1 MGRLREVALLL
12 SFCILLGSTAAYY
25 EYEDFD
31 EDGDGDADY
40 SILDE
45 DYFGEEEIEEEDATP
60 ESVET
65 PEGIPPTDGP
75 LNRQYFP
82 ECNNEECWIRVDWEP
97 PERGNWM
104 SCMLGYKVGSSES
117 DWDTQD
123 FDHDGVPNSI
133 DEDDDNDGVP
143 DDEDC
148 DSDMD
153 GICDDTA
160 ENGKYYDWNWI
171 YDRSTGTHAD
181 VRSDQIF
188 FLEEA
193 EGTNH
198 SLTIRNLKFDSS
210 YWIDIVVETPHGPQS
225 SWDRHV
231 DRVATPPEP
240 CRDASV
246 PHPDKFVESSDNSL
260 SVQLDGWEETNC
272 PTLSFVVEQRQRGE
286 EDWSLVTR
294 SANPGTNLIVSNLSP
309 ATWYQIKVTGKTLG
323 NSPDQETRETSL
335 EFEIATLAADGS
347 GFSGCVIEKD
357 VKYSGNTLSSQRG
370 INQETCALLC
380 FKKPACTH
388 WTYNPTFQGGKCW
401 MKSSDSG
408 RAKST
413 TGSSSGQKACGG
425 KGFSI
430 PEVNKAAAAAMA
442 DCSHPWTSVETGCY
456 LFQKSNSTWYE
467 ARRDCQQKGGHLVE
481 IDSKEEE
488 EAIIDGISRQGWDG
502 DLGFWIGL
510 TDIFHDGT
518 WVWDHFGRPLNF
530 SNWAPG
536 EPNNLNGLQHCAA
549 LDLYVGGWT
558 DVGCDSVRAEQ
569 YGSICE
575 AAGSSMTYT
584 KQTGKKWENGFG
596 KTSHMKVLMVHDED
610 DCGKECTATAPCVA
624 FTFIPG
630 MEICALKAP
639 KDAVTLVPA
648 GGDMI
653 SGRLDGERPGVQ
665 LKALDSTICLPC
677 LPVCNLEEGTKYSGH
692 NLFPLGAETQEE
704 CAAACLREP
713 ECHFWTHNPNVGKC
727 WLKKSDLGRAPSS
740 KGSNSGQKSCG
751 VTEDDLLSGHIIDDG
766 CDCTSETTEACSLE
780 ENTKYSGHNLYT
792 TKGIKVG
799 NMAGCAS
806 LCFEDNKCKFW
817 TYNPRV
823 SKCWMK
829 TSDRGRGP
837 STKGSVSGQK
847 ACGAPG
853 ALSEEPEQPE
863 QTSGHLSSP
872 NFPANYPNDIHERKT
887 IEVAKGNVIK
897 IHFTDFDLERPD
909 QVDYVDLTDGD
920 GSFLGRFGAR
930 HYVDEEGNSEGSGVE
945 GPKFL
950 NFRISDITSNTE
962 TVHVLFHTDGSVTR
976 SGWRLEWSSSPS
988 PPMEERELA
997 TSGVLTSLNFPE
1009 RYLGNLDI
1017 VKKIQ
1022 VPEGNTIRIR
1032 FTDFDCEPKYD
1043 TVTITDKDGTRL
1055 GLFDGG
1061 ENSYDDWQKE
1071 IVSNTDTVEV
1081 LFHTDET
1088 GMRTGWRLD
1097 WGIVGAEESMPKSG
1111 VLMSPNYPQRYPSN
1125 HDSTQIV
1132 EVAEGKY
1139 IRFEFTNFNTEP
1151 EYDWV
1156 QVVDPSGTHLTPVE
1170 DGGKIWGS
1178 SLPPHSPGIR
1188 SKSNIIHVN
1197 FHTDGPGQRSG
1208 WRMEWTETE
1217 DAF

>member
-12 SFCILLGSTAAYY
+12 TFCLLLGSTGAYY
-25 EYEDFD
+25 EYEDYD
-31 EDGDGDADY
+31 EDGDGDDDY

-45 DYFGEEEIEEEDATP
+45 DYFGEEEIEEEDADAGDGS

-210 YWIDIVVETPHGPQS
+210 YWIDIVVFNPHGPQS
-225 SWDRHV
+225 SQDRHV

-260 SVQLDGWEETNC
+260 SVHLDGWEDTNC
-272 PTLSFVVEQRQRGE
+272 RTLSFAVEQRQRGE
-286 EDWSLVTR
+286 EDWSLVSR
-294 SANPGTNLIVSNLSP
+294 NANPGTNLIVSNLGP
-309 ATWYQIKVTGKTLG
+309 ATWYQIKVTAKTLG
-323 NSPDQETRETSL
+323 NSPDQETRDTSL
-335 EFEIATLAADGS
+335 EFEIATLAADRS

-357 VKYSGNTLSSQRG
+357 VKYSGNNLSSKRG

-380 FKKPACTH
+380 FKKPSCSH
-388 WTYNPTFQGGKCW
+388 WTHNPTYQGGKCW

-408 RAKST
+408 RTKST

-425 KGFSI
+425 RGFSL
-430 PEVNKAAAAAMA
+430 PEVAKTSAAAMA
-442 DCSHPWTSVETGCY
+442 SCGSPWKSLDTGCY
-456 LFQKSNSTWYE
+456 LFQEWNSTWYN
-467 ARRDCQQKGGHLVE
+467 ARRECKQSGGYLVE
-481 IDSKEEE
+481 VDSQEEQD
-488 EAIIDGISRQGWDG
+488 AIMNEITSRGWDG
-502 DLGFWIGL
+502 HTHYGFWIGL

-518 WVWDHFGRPLNF
+518 WVWDNLGKPLDF
-530 SNWAPG
+530 SKWASG
-536 EPNNLNGLQHCAA
+536 EPNNYNGAQHCVAMKVWGA
-549 LDLYVGGWT
+549 EDDDTNDGKWDDISCETMKTGNFSLDSTVG
-558 DVGCDSVRAEQ
+558 
-569 YGSICE
+569 YICE

-584 KQTGKKWENGFG
+584 KEHGKKWENENG
-596 KTSHMKVLMVHDED
+596 KTSHMKVLMVHDEVE
-610 DCGKECTATAPCVA
+610 CEKECTATVPCIA

-639 KDAVTLVPA
+639 KDAETLVPA

-653 SGRLDGERPGVQ
+653 SGKLDGERPSVQ
-665 LKALDSTICLPC
+665 GKELDSPICLPC
-677 LPVCNLEEGTKYSGH
+677 LPVCNVEQGTKYSGH
-692 NLFPLGAETQEE
+692 NLYPLGAETQEE

-727 WLKKSDLGRAPSS
+727 WLKKSDLGRTGST

-751 VTEDDLLSGHIIDDG
+751 ITEGDIRTGLVLESGCTCNSGCLIEQQIDYRGRDIGSRPHRAETLEECAKLSFATAGASHWTFLPNRK
-766 CDCTSETTEACSLE
+766 DCWLKTSDAGRTSMSEAVVSGNRECGIEYCGVE

-799 NMAGCAS
+799 NMAGWAD
-806 LCFEDNKCKFW
+806 LCFKDSKCKFW

-829 TSDRGRGP
+829 TSDEGK
-837 STKGSVSGQK
+837 STSDKGSVSGQK

-853 ALSEEPEQPE
+853 VLPEEPESLP
-863 QTSGHLSSP
+863 TSGVMTSSSYP
-872 NFPANYPNDIHERKT
+872 SNYPNNLHQRKT
-887 IEVAKGNVIK
+887 IQVAKGNIIN
-897 IHFTDFDLERPD
+897 IHFTDFELEEPD
-909 QVDYVDLTDGD
+909 PVDFLEITDGD
-920 GSFLGRFGAR
+920 GTSLGHFT
-930 HYVDEEGNSEGSGVE
+930 HQNDHLTLKN
-945 GPKFL
+945 
-950 NFRISDITSNTE
+950 ITSRTE
-962 TVHVLFHTDGSVTR
+962 TVDLLFHTDDSVTR
-976 SGWRLEWSSSPS
+976 RGWRLEWSADVPR
-988 PPMEERELA
+988 EEA
-997 TSGVLTSLNFPE
+997 APTSGALVSHIGYPHQNYP
-1009 RYLGNLDI
+1009 NDA
-1017 VKKIQ
+1017 KI
-1022 VPEGNTIRIR
+1022 
-1032 FTDFDCEPKYD
+1032 TD
-1043 TVTITDKDGTRL
+1043 TITVPRGNIIIMQFTEFAVEDDRYDYVVITDGQ
-1055 GLFDGG
+1055 
-1061 ENSYDDWQKE
+1061 NSYDNRDGTMLAKFDGY
-1071 IVSNTDTVEV
+1071 SPR
-1081 LFHTDET
+1081 L
-1088 GMRTGWRLD
+1088 GGWDLD
-1097 WGIVGAEESMPKSG
+1097 
-1111 VLMSPNYPQRYPSN
+1111 
-1125 HDSTQIV
+1125 
-1132 EVAEGKY
+1132 
-1139 IRFEFTNFNTEP
+1139 
-1151 EYDWV
+1151 
-1156 QVVDPSGTHLTPVE
+1156 E
-1170 DGGKIWGS
+1170 DGRRHPRGWANRITS
-1178 SLPPHSPGIR
+1178 STETVTVTFI
-1188 SKSNIIHVN
+1188 
-1197 FHTDGPGQRSG
+1197 TDGAVTRK
-1208 WRMEWTETE
+1208 
-1217 DAF
+1217 

>member
-1 MGRLREVALLL
+1 MMKG
-12 SFCILLGSTAAYY
+12 
-25 EYEDFD
+25 
-31 EDGDGDADY
+31 
-40 SILDE
+40 
-45 DYFGEEEIEEEDATP
+45 
-60 ESVET
+60 
-65 PEGIPPTDGP
+65 GP
-75 LNRQYFP
+75 MNRQYFP

-97 PERGNWM
+97 PERDTWM

-123 FDHDGVPNSI
+123 FDHDGIPNSI

-160 ENGKYYDWNWI
+160 ENGKYYDWDWI
-171 YDRSTGTHAD
+171 NDRSSGTHAD
-181 VRSDQIF
+181 LRSDQIF

-193 EGTNH
+193 EGSNH

-210 YWIDIVVETPHGPQS
+210 YWIDIVVLNPHGPQS

-260 SVQLDGWEETNC
+260 SVHLDGWEEANC
-272 PTLSFVVEQRQRGE
+272 RASSFVVEQRQHGE
-286 EDWSLVTR
+286 EDWSLVSR
-294 SANPGTNLIVSNLSP
+294 SAKPGTNLIVSNLSP
-309 ATWYQIKVTGKTLG
+309 ATWYQIKVTGKNVG
-323 NSPDQETRETSL
+323 HSPDQETRDTSL

-347 GFSGCVIEKD
+347 GYSGCVIEKD

-370 INQETCALLC
+370 VNQETCALLC

-425 KGFSI
+425 RGFSI
-430 PEVNKAAAAAMA
+430 SEVNKAAAAAMA
-442 DCSHPWTSVETGCY
+442 DCKPPWTSVETGCY

-467 ARRDCQQKGGHLVE
+467 ARRDCQQKGGYLVE
-481 IDSKEEE
+481 IDSEEE
-488 EAIIDGISRQGWDG
+488 QQEIMYGIRMKGWDRYPG
-502 DLGFWIGL
+502 VWIGL

-518 WVWDHFGRPLNF
+518 WVWDHLGRPLNF
-530 SNWAPG
+530 SNWVEG
-536 EPNNLNGLQHCAA
+536 EPDNVNGLEHCAA
-549 LDLYVGGWT
+549 LNLYVGGAWS
-558 DVGCDSVRAEQ
+558 DVGCDSVMTEQ
-569 YGSICE
+569 YSSICE

-584 KQTGKKWENGFG
+584 KETGKKWENEFG

-639 KDAVTLVPA
+639 KDAATLVPA

-677 LPVCNLEEGTKYSGH
+677 FPACNVEEGTKYSEH

-727 WLKKSDLGRAPSS
+727 WLKKSDLGRSPST

-751 VTEDDLLSGHIIDDG
+751 VTEDDLESGRVIENG
-766 CDCTSETTEACSLE
+766 CDCTSETTEACSIE
-780 ENTKYSGHNLYT
+780 ENTKYSGDNLYT

-806 LCFEDNKCKFW
+806 LCFEDTKCKFW

-863 QTSGHLSSP
+863 QTSGHLTSP
-872 NFPANYPNDIHERKT
+872 NFPASYPNGLHERKT

-909 QVDYVDLTDGD
+909 EVDYVDITDGD

-930 HYVDEEGNSEGSGVE
+930 HYVDEEGSGEGSGDE
-945 GPKFL
+945 GPGEMI
-950 NFRISDITSNTE
+950 RISDITSNTE
-962 TVHVLFHTDGSVTR
+962 TVHVLFHTDSTVTR
-976 SGWRLEWSSSPS
+976 SGWRLEWSSSLS
-988 PPMEERELA
+988 SSGERELA

-1009 RYLGNLDI
+1009 RYLDGLDI
-1017 VKKIQ
+1017 VQKIR

-1032 FTDFDCEPKYD
+1032 FTDFDCEPFYD

-1061 ENSYDDWQKE
+1061 ENSDDDWRTKE
-1071 IVSNTDTVEV
+1071 IVSKTDKVMV
-1081 LFHTDET
+1081 LFETDSS
-1088 GMRTGWRLD
+1088 GRYSGWRLD
-1097 WGIVGAEESMPKSG
+1097 WGIVGDEESRPKSG
-1111 VLMSPNYPQRYPSN
+1111 VLKSPNYPSRYPSN
-1125 HDSTQIV
+1125 HDSMQIV
-1132 EVAEGKY
+1132 EVAEGKH
-1139 IRFEFTNFNTEP
+1139 ILFEFTNFNTEP

-1170 DGGKIWGS
+1170 EGGKIWGS
-1178 SLPPHSPGIR
+1178 SIPPHSPGIR
-1188 SKSNIIHVN
+1188 SKSNIIHVK
-1197 FHTDGPGQRSG
+1197 FHTDGSEQRSG
-1208 WRMEWTETE
+1208 WRMEWTETDE
-1217 DAF
+1217 